1 MNNRPVPELQTDPE
15 FDELIQPRE
24 EKYLEEL
31 EENIFDHG
39 CQEPVCVWNGI
50 ILDGRLRYKICTKWD
65 IHFNIRRMMFES
77 RDKAVSFICHE
88 QLKRK
93 DLTGEYKKYLIGR
106 LFRAD
111 MNTASDEFMKKHPDT
126 ELNSDG
132 QVSQKYVRKTDIATI
147 IGTEFNF
154 DFSTVTK
161 YDIYARAVDDL
172 KRKSPEIAEKILNGK
187 LRVSHENIIELSRL
201 PIEDINGL
209 KRLLD
214 SGSIDRIG
222 YSQLRHELRWQRLP
236 TGKPDSRRIKREKES
251 AEAGIKQMPATDP
264 DAELESL
271 KFTIPSWSKTI
282 SRTME
287 LTDFPSTS
295 VNARREVKMQ
305 LLNLTRKITRLLSQ
319 LEEDDPDDRR
329 TDSRTN
335 ATGH

>member
-39 CQEPVCVWNGI
+39 CLEPVCVWNGV

-88 QLKRK
+88 QLKRT

-111 MNTASDEFMKKHPDT
+111 MNTASDEFMKKYPGT
-126 ELNSDG
+126 ELNADG

-147 IGTEFNF
+147 IGNEFNF
-154 DFSTVTK
+154 GFSTVTK

-172 KRKSPEIAEKILNGK
+172 RSCIC
-187 LRVSHENIIELSRL
+187 RCFCTL
-201 PIEDINGL
+201 PLYLGL
-209 KRLLD
+209 F
-214 SGSIDRIG
+214 
-222 YSQLRHELRWQRLP
+222 YSQRSIEM
-236 TGKPDSRRIKREKES
+236 G
-251 AEAGIKQMPATDP
+251 
-264 DAELESL
+264 
-271 KFTIPSWSKTI
+271 I
-282 SRTME
+282 SRSYILLHCSFMGQE
-287 LTDFPSTS
+287 LH
-295 VNARREVKMQ
+295 A
-305 LLNLTRKITRLLSQ
+305 
-319 LEEDDPDDRR
+319 
-329 TDSRTN
+329 TN
-335 ATGH
+335 